1 MFVANMGPVQAPKQ
15 PLSVIVGKIKQ
26 TFSKREQIFFSIFHE
41 CPAPVTRVYPTPCH
55 AGRGLAGHPRS
66 VRMGYGDNKVRLFTP
81 IRSKTPTLQRRGL
94 HHGAKQEHPRSAL
107 RGDESAGKGSNRNG
121 SSSSERV
128 RLLQP

>member
-26 TFSKREQIFFSIFHE
+26 TFSKREQIFSSIFHE
-41 CPAPVTRVYPTPCH
+41 CPAPVQPVTRVYPTPCH

-81 IRSKTPTLQRRGL
+81 IRSNYSIAHCPEKSRRHVWNKL
-94 HHGAKQEHPRSAL
+94 KHF
-107 RGDESAGKGSNRNG
+107 
-121 SSSSERV
+121 
-128 RLLQP
+128 